1 MEINIRFHLIQ
12 FILLTAIAI
21 QAHASQMPE
30 PVNLEQKRIRLGV
43 HKESGAGK
51 EVPGISQPEQ
61 WPLGDP
67 SIQPCQHCIKP
78 NRQNATR
85 LKEPAGQ
92 P

>member
-1 MEINIRFHLIQ
+1 MRFHLNQ
-12 FILLTAIAI
+12 LILLTAIAI
-21 QAHASQMPE
+21 PAYATQMPE

-61 WPLGDP
+61 WPLGNP
-67 SIQPCQHCIKP
+67 SIQPCRHCIKP
-78 NRQNATR
+78 NRQNAIR
-85 LKEPAGQ
+85 IKAPAGQ